1 MTYDASSLPVPLA
14 GLPTLAANLRST
26 WDPPTRAL
34 FEELDPVTWRESAG
48 NPVRVLHA
56 LSPARLEELAADG
69 GVVERVRAAVADL
82 EAYLSAPRWWDGL
95 DGAPQSIAYFSPEFG
110 ISEILPQYSG
120 GLGVLAGDHLKAAS
134 DLGVPIVGVGLLYR
148 LGYFEQSIGAG
159 GGQEE
164 RYGELDVE
172 RLPLELLRDEA
183 GSPRLVSL
191 PFPDAV
197 LHARIWTAQVG
208 RVPLLLLDTD
218 VAENAPAER
227 AVTDV
232 LYGGDREMRIRQELL
247 LGVGGVRAL
256 EAYGARPEVFH
267 MNEGH
272 AGFLGLERMRLL
284 VEAGLAGT
292 EAVAA
297 VRHATVFTTQT
308 PVPAGID
315 RFDHALAERYLQ
327 PFATEIGVPVARVL
341 ELGAEPVG
349 VAVSPSPGKGD
360 GAFNMAVM
368 GLRLAGRANGVSRLH
383 GEVSRGM
390 FRGVW
395 PERSADDI
403 PISHVTNGV
412 HEDTW
417 LAPAAHALYGAA
429 LVGDRPPAP
438 LASDDRVLWALRTG
452 LRHALVDEIRARLR
466 HRSAGQAGERAAWVG
481 EAFDPE
487 ALTIGFARRVP
498 EYKRL
503 TLMLRDPARLRRLL
517 LSEERPLQ
525 IVVAGK
531 AHPNDTPGKELIRRL
546 VSFTTAADV
555 RHRIAFLPE
564 YDIRLAR
571 SLVTGS
577 DVWLNNPLRPYE
589 ACGTSGM
596 KALLNGGLN
605 LSVRD
610 GWWDELYD
618 GRNGW
623 AIPSA
628 EDAADP
634 EQRDA
639 TESAA
644 LLDLLEHE
652 VVPLFYDRPDGV
664 PHAWLERV
672 RHAVGVTGP
681 AVLASRMLRDYVEQ
695 LYMPAAAA
703 HRAG

>member
-1 MTYDASSLPVPLA
+1 MTNVASPLPASLA
-14 GLPTLAANLRST
+14 GLATLAANLRST

-34 FEELDPVTWRESAG
+34 FEALDPETWRASAG
-48 NPVRVLHA
+48 NPVRVLHG
-56 LSPARLEELAADG
+56 LTTARLEELAGDPA
-69 GVVERVRAAVADL
+69 VVERVGTAAADL
-82 EAYLSAPRWWDGL
+82 EAYLTAPRWWDGVE
-95 DGAPQSIAYFSPEFG
+95 GGPQSIAYFSPEFG
-110 ISEILPQYSG
+110 ITEILPQYSG

-148 LGYFEQSIGAG
+148 LGYFEQSIDTG
-159 GGQEE
+159 GGQAE
-164 RYGELDVE
+164 RYAELDLE
-172 RLPLELLRDEA
+172 HLPLELLRDDA
-183 GSPRLVSL
+183 GEPRLISL

-208 RVPLLLLDTD
+208 RIPLLLLDTN
-218 VAENAPAER
+218 VEANGPVER

-247 LGVGGVRAL
+247 LGVGGVRAVQ
-256 EAYGARPEVFH
+256 AFGARPEVFH

-284 VEAGLAGT
+284 VEAGLDGAQ
-292 EAVAA
+292 AVDA
-297 VRHATVFTTQT
+297 VRHATVFTTHT

-315 RFDHALAERYLQ
+315 RFDHALALRYLRPYAQ
-327 PFATEIGVPVARVL
+327 ELGLPVERVL
-341 ELGAEPVG
+341 ELGAEPAG
-349 VAVSPSPGKGD
+349 VAVAASPGRPD

-383 GEVSRGM
+383 GEVSRRM

-395 PERSADDI
+395 PDRAADDI

-417 LAPAAHALYGAA
+417 LAPEAHALYGAE
-429 LVGDRPPAP
+429 
-438 LASDDRVLWALRTG
+438 LAAATPGSLAIDEAALWALRTE
-452 LRHALVDEIRARLR
+452 LRRALVDEIRVRLR
-466 HRSAGQAGERAAWVG
+466 ARSAGQVGADAAWVD
-481 EAFDPE
+481 EAFHPD

-503 TLMLRDPARLRRLL
+503 TLMLRDPERLRRLL
-517 LSEERPLQ
+517 RSEDRPLQ

-531 AHPNDTPGKELIRRL
+531 AHPNDAPGKELIRRL

-571 SLVTGS
+571 ALVTGS

-628 EDAADP
+628 EDASDP
-634 EQRDA
+634 ELRDA
-639 TESAA
+639 TESRA
-644 LLDLLEHE
+644 LLDLLEDE
-652 VVPLFYDRPDGV
+652 VVPLFYDRADGV
-664 PHAWLERV
+664 PRGWLERV

-681 AVLASRMLRDYVEQ
+681 EVLASRMLRDYVEQ
-695 LYMPAAAA
+695 LYVPAARAA
-703 HRAG
+703 RGR